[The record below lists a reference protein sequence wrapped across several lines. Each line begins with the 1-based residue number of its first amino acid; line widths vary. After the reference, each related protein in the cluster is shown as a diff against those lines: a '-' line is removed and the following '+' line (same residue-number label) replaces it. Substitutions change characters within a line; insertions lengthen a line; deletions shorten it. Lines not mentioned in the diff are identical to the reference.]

1 MFDRGW
7 KLLAI
12 RLFGHFRQV
21 LVEYVYGMLRQGMG
35 PGVSTKF
42 LVMRLLTPFGFGRGW
57 DRPAG
62 RSRGTVIDKLL
73 DQGMAELEP
82 LPPFQVASLRSHFC
96 ARMGEVHGK
105 SFAKLEDYF
114 DQARADRSQRP
125 PGVWATG
132 HPDCPIT
139 QVLCQERFVELA
151 TQFLGID
158 PSRLVVAANMDALI
172 RLDQPKITVS
182 GYDDALE
189 LHRDLDSYRFVK
201 IFAYLTDCSIN
212 GGHHQIYLKSHRF
225 TPFELGPISR
235 YGHAE
240 VEKAIPEARLHNV
253 EGEAGFVF
261 AENTYAFHRGTKPLT
276 GDRLILNLLFME
288 DSFMSYHDKAFRVPV
303 AASKAVAAA

>member
-1 MFDRGW
+1 MNP
-7 KLLAI
+7 
-12 RLFGHFRQV
+12 V
-21 LVEYVYGMLRQGMG
+21 
-35 PGVSTKF
+35 VSTKF

-62 RSRGTVIDKLL
+62 PSRGVVIDNLH
-73 DQGMAELEP
+73 DQGMAELEA
-82 LPPFQVASLRSHFC
+82 LSPFQVANLRSHFR
-96 ARMGEVHGK
+96 ARMEEVHGK
-105 SFAKLEDYF
+105 SFSELEDYF
-114 DQARADRSQRP
+114 EQARANQSQRP

-132 HPDCPIT
+132 RPDCPIT
-139 QVLCQERFVELA
+139 QVLCQDRFVELA

-158 PSRLVVAANMDALI
+158 RSRLVVAANMDALI
-172 RLDQPKITVS
+172 RLDQPKVAAG

-225 TPFELGPISR
+225 TPFQLGPISR
-235 YGHAE
+235 YSHTE
-240 VEKAIPEARLHNV
+240 VENAIPEARLYNV
-253 EGEAGFVF
+253 EGKAGYVF

-303 AASKAVAAA
+303 ATSKAAAA